1 MEQSRYLD
9 PQGGDGQVQSMPQ
22 AFTSWEAIYETLRA
36 AFPKERYH
44 MGATLVG
51 VNDPGDG
58 QAVSAEIEGRRRPR
72 QRKQRPPH

>member
-1 MEQSRYLD
+1 VRRYLD
-9 PQGGDGQVQSMPQ
+9 PQGGHGQVQSMPQ

-51 VNDPGDG
+51 VNDPDDG
-58 QAVSAEIEGRRRPR
+58 QAVRPKSR
-72 QRKQRPPH
+72 GTAT